1 MLVPDPNFRPNPNR
15 AIFISG
21 LIDQALVDRL
31 TPTIMELCEDNRQPI
46 SVYIDSRGGSPQSAE
61 TILRLLKATNQD
73 NEPGCHVITVVT
85 TRAASAA
92 ADLLSA
98 GDYAIALPD
107 TSILFHGVR
116 TPTWSDLVTVEQASS
131 IADFLKLSNDRYAM
145 TLARKSERRFM
156 YLFFA
161 LRNQFPAHR
170 IKLNKPNLSPLE
182 CFIGLVRENISPLA
196 KKILDRA
203 WERYERYNAL
213 LSHVFALAARTKK
226 NPFAG
231 GASGAEM
238 ESFMLRAIVQF
249 ELKKNK
255 ADKEW
260 TFSGRGLVRVND
272 DFFLLQEY
280 FATAYSIEFNQ
291 LCERWA
297 NLVLSDAD
305 NTELALIQEPERTE
319 KKRAM
324 VRPHFQPAWSF
335 LVALCHALQEGEN
348 EISALDAF
356 WLGLIDEVLGQ
367 YGLPLKR
374 YFAEFQPDSQ
384 PEEIGPIPGPVE
396 TEAPPALEGE
406 SAPPAP
412 PEADPGQL
420 PAPDKPPESTEV
432 EGIGK

>member
-31 TPTIMELCEDNRQPI
+31 TPTIMQLCADNRQPI

-73 NEPGCHVITVVT
+73 KEAGCHVVTIVT

-98 GDYAIALPD
+98 GDYSIALPD

-116 TPTWSDLVTVEQASS
+116 TPPWSDLVTVEQASS

-161 LRNQFPAHR
+161 LRNQFPAYR
-170 IKLNKPNLSPLE
+170 TEVNKPNITPLE
-182 CFIGLVRENISPLA
+182 CFIGLVREEISNLA

-213 LSHVFALAARTKK
+213 LSHVFALANKTKK

-231 GASGAEM
+231 GGSEAEM

-255 ADKEW
+255 ADKDW

-280 FATAYSIEFNQ
+280 FAAAYGIEFNQ

-297 NLVLSDAD
+297 ELVLSDAD
-305 NTELALIQEPERTE
+305 NAELALIQEPERTE
-319 KKRAM
+319 RKRAM
-324 VRPHFQPAWSF
+324 VRPNFQPAWSF

-367 YGLPLKR
+367 DGLPLKR
-374 YFAEFQPDSQ
+374 YFAEFQPDPQ
-384 PEEIGPIPGPVE
+384 QEAVEVIPNADHN
-396 TEAPPALEGE
+396 EAPPLAPQGE
-406 SAPPAP
+406 PPPPAP
-412 PEADPGQL
+412 ALEAAPRQL
-420 PAPDKPPESTEV
+420 PPPDGTV
-432 EGIGK
+432 ENVQA

>member
-1 MLVPDPNFRPNPNR
+1 MLVPDPNFRPDPNR

-21 LIDQALVDRL
+21 HIDQALVDRL
-31 TPTIMELCEDNRQPI
+31 TPTIMQLCARNRQPI
-46 SVYIDSRGGSPQSAE
+46 SVYIDSKGGSPQSAE

-73 NEPGCHVITVVT
+73 NESGCHIITIVT

-98 GDYAIALPD
+98 GDYAIAFPD

-116 TPTWSDLVTVEQASS
+116 TPTWSDLVTMEQAST
-131 IADFLKLSNDRYAM
+131 IADYLKLSNDRYAM

-161 LRNQFPAHR
+161 LQNQFQAHR
-170 IKLNKPNLSPLE
+170 TKVNNPNLPPLE
-182 CFIGLVRENISPLA
+182 CFIGLVRGNISDLA
-196 KKILDRA
+196 NKILDRA
-203 WERYERYNAL
+203 WDRYERYNAL
-213 LSHVFALAARTKK
+213 LSHVFALAGKAKK

-231 GASGAEM
+231 GASEAEI

-255 ADKEW
+255 ADRKW

-280 FATAYSIEFNQ
+280 FATAYGIEFNQ

-297 NLVLSDAD
+297 DLVLTDAD
-305 NTELALIQEPERTE
+305 NAELALIQEPERTE
-319 KKRAM
+319 KKRTM

-367 YGLPLKR
+367 HGLPLKR
-374 YFAEFQPDSQ
+374 YFAEFQPDPQ
-384 PEEIGPIPGPVE
+384 PEGAGAIPGLGPEPLPATDGEV
-396 TEAPPALEGE
+396 TPPA
-406 SAPPAP
+406 SAPGADREPP
-412 PEADPGQL
+412 PEN
-420 PAPDKPPESTEV
+420 PPE
-432 EGIGK
+432 GISA

>member
-1 MLVPDPNFRPNPNR
+1 LLVPDPNFRPNPNR
-15 AIFISG
+15 AIYISG

-31 TPTIMELCEDNRQPI
+31 TPAIMQLCANNREPI

-73 NEPGCHVITVVT
+73 NEQGCHVITVVT

-116 TPTWSDLVTVEQASS
+116 TPTWSDLVTMEQASS

-145 TLARKSERRFM
+145 TLAKKSERRFM

-161 LRNQFPAHR
+161 LQNQFPTYR
-170 IKLNKPNLSPLE
+170 TRTNKADLPPLE
-182 CFIGLVRENISPLA
+182 CFIGLVREKLSQLA
-196 KKILDRA
+196 NKILDRA

-213 LSHVFALAARTKK
+213 LSHVFALAAKTKK

-231 GASGAEM
+231 SAEAEV

-249 ELKKNK
+249 ELKKNR
-255 ADKEW
+255 ADKDW

-280 FATAYSIEFNQ
+280 FATAFGPEFNQ

-297 NLVLSDAD
+297 DLVLSEAD
-305 NTELALIQEPERTE
+305 NAELALLQDPERSE
-319 KKRAM
+319 RKRAK

-374 YFAEFQPDSQ
+374 YFAEFRPDPKLEEPEVTPTLTPEALPLHVEEEASDPEAPNLPPGTLPTPDSARQ
-384 PEEIGPIPGPVE
+384 V
-396 TEAPPALEGE
+396 L
-406 SAPPAP
+406 S
-412 PEADPGQL
+412 
-420 PAPDKPPESTEV
+420 
-432 EGIGK
+432 